1 MIPLRIP
8 RSILPASLLILS
20 GAVAA
25 PALASPDL
33 AAPAVPAASLIASSP
48 APASLPAAAE
58 VVGSWEGALAV
69 TADIQLRIVFQVTEA
84 PDGSLQA
91 TMDSPDQA
99 ARGIPVA
106 SITYGHGHLVMEV
119 TAVGGRY
126 EGYLEAPDR
135 LEGNWMQGG
144 ASFPLALSRV
154 EKVSTPQRPQH
165 PELPFPY
172 RSEDVIYPNPEAG
185 IRLAGTL
192 TLPEGPGPFPAVT
205 LVTGSGAQD
214 RNSEIFGHRIFLV
227 LADHLTRSGIAVL
240 RSDDRGVGESEGDFR
255 AATSADFATDT
266 RAAVDYLLTRPEVDP
281 SAIGIVGMS
290 EGGLIAPMVAAGMEE
305 VAFLVLLAGPGVT
318 GEEILFR
325 QGELIA
331 RSMGASAEDV
341 ERSRTLQARL
351 FTILREEEDPAVR
364 SHRVEAELRGAVE
377 EMSDAEREAGGIPQA
392 GEEGWIR
399 AQLAPLEG
407 PWFRY
412 FLLHDPAPV
421 LRRVQVPVLALNGSL
436 DLQVDPAQNLPAIE
450 AALREGG
457 NPDFTVEELPGL
469 NHLFQTAET
478 GAPSEYGQ
486 IEETFSPLALDRISH
501 WILDRFGG

>member
-1 MIPLRIP
+1 MIALRTP
-8 RSILPASLLILS
+8 RSVVPASLLVLS
-20 GAVAA
+20 GVLAA
-25 PALASPDL
+25 PALGALDL
-33 AAPAVPAASLIASSP
+33 AAAKLDA
-48 APASLPAAAE
+48 ASLPASPD
-58 VVGSWEGALAV
+58 VVGTWEGTLAV
-69 TADIQLRIVFQVTEA
+69 TAGMQLQIVFQITEA

-106 SITYGHGHLVMEV
+106 SITYGHGHLVLEV

-126 EGYLEAPDR
+126 EGHLEAPDR
-135 LEGNWMQGG
+135 LEGTWMQGG
-144 ASFPLALSRV
+144 ASFPLGLARV
-154 EKVSTPQRPQH
+154 EEASTPHRHQH
-165 PELPFPY
+165 PEPPFPY
-172 RSEDVIYPNPEAG
+172 RSEDVVYPNPEAD
-185 IRLAGTL
+185 IHLAGTL

-240 RSDDRGVGESEGDFR
+240 RSDDRGVGESEGGFR

-266 RAAVDYLLTRPEVDP
+266 RAAVEYLLTRPEVDP
-281 SAIGIVGMS
+281 SSVGIVGMS

-341 ERSRTLQARL
+341 ERSRGLQTRL
-351 FTILREEEDPAVR
+351 FTILREEADPAVR
-364 SHRVEAELRGAVE
+364 RNRVEVELRRALE

-392 GEEGWIR
+392 GEDGWVQ

-421 LRRVQVPVLALNGSL
+421 LRQVQVPVLALNGSL

-450 AALREGG
+450 SALREGG

-469 NHLFQTAET
+469 NHLFQTAAT

-486 IEETFSPLALDRISH
+486 IEETFSPVALERISG
-501 WILDRFGG
+501 WILERFGG